1 MNGQTPYDL
10 RPLEVF
16 WPNDYFSL
24 FPFGHGLSYTSFE
37 YTDLKVATSNV
48 NYNDGVQ
55 VSVKVTN
62 KGLKAGKETVILYL
76 ADHVAS
82 VSRPIRQVYNLILI
96 FS

>member
-62 KGLKAGKETVILYL
+62 KGLKAGKETVIYTKKLKFNYT
-76 ADHVAS
+76 
-82 VSRPIRQVYNLILI
+82 VSITSLQIIN
-96 FS
+96 